1 MSRAASLYRLQKL
14 DSEADHKQSR
24 LETVRA
30 ALGETPALRR
40 AQARVQKAAAAVQQ
54 RRTHQRDLDLTV
66 RSIKDEIAAAEKQ
79 LYSGSIR
86 NPKELTDLQ
95 AKAASLKR
103 LLEHKED
110 DLLEAMIGLEEAE
123 AELEAAQ
130 AHLAETEAAWQA
142 DQGVLSGEKEQL
154 ERRLA
159 EIAREREVLLPSL
172 RADDLTLYRSLRQR
186 RGGVAVA
193 MMRGGACTA
202 CGMEVPP
209 GRLEQG
215 HAAGLLTCGNCE
227 RILLEEE
234 E

>member
-1 MSRAASLYRLQKL
+1 MSRAASLYRLQQL
-14 DSEADHKQSR
+14 DSEADQKQNR
-24 LETVRA
+24 LEAVRA

-40 AQARVQKAAAAVQQ
+40 ARARAEKAAASVQQ
-54 RRTHQRDLDLTV
+54 WRTRQRDLDLTV

-123 AELEAAQ
+123 AELKAAQ
-130 AHLAETEAAWQA
+130 AHLAEAEASWQA
-142 DQGVLSGEKEQL
+142 DQGALSGEMEQL

-159 EIAREREVLLPSL
+159 EIDRERQALLPSL

-186 RGGVAVA
+186 RGVAVA

-209 GRLEQG
+209 GRLAQG

-227 RILLEEE
+227 RILLEDEA
-234 E
+234 

>member
-1 MSRAASLYRLQKL
+1 MGRAASLYRLQQL
-14 DSEADHKQSR
+14 DSETDQKQNR
-24 LETVRA
+24 LEAVRA

-40 AQARVQKAAAAVQQ
+40 ARARAEKAAASVQQ
-54 RRTHQRDLDLTV
+54 WRTRQRDLDLTV

-123 AELEAAQ
+123 AELKAAQ
-130 AHLAETEAAWQA
+130 AHLAEAEASWQA
-142 DQGVLSGEKEQL
+142 DQGALSGEMEQL

-159 EIAREREVLLPSL
+159 EIDHERQALLPSL

-186 RGGVAVA
+186 RGVAVA

-209 GRLEQG
+209 GRLAQG

-227 RILLEEE
+227 RILLEDEA
-234 E
+234 

>member
-14 DSEADHKQSR
+14 DSEADQKHSR
-24 LETVRA
+24 LEAVRA

-40 AQARVQKAAAAVQQ
+40 ARARVQKASAAVQQ
-54 RRTHQRDLDLTV
+54 WRVRQRDLDLAV
-66 RSIKDEIAAAEKQ
+66 RGIKDEIAAAEKQ
-79 LYSGSIR
+79 LYGGSIR

-95 AKAASLKR
+95 AKAASLRR
-103 LLEHKED
+103 LLEHKEN

-123 AELEAAQ
+123 AELESAQ
-130 AHLAETEAAWQA
+130 AQQAETEAGWQA
-142 DQGVLSGEKEQL
+142 DQGVLAAEVEQL

-159 EIAREREVLLPSL
+159 EIDREREALLPSL

-186 RGGVAVA
+186 RGGIAVT

-215 HAAGLLTCGNCE
+215 RAAGLLTCGNCE

>member
-1 MSRAASLYRLQKL
+1 MSRAASLHRLQKL
-14 DSEADHKQSR
+14 DSEGDEKQSR
-24 LETVRA
+24 LEAVRA

-40 AQARVQKAAAAVQQ
+40 ARARAQKAATAVQQ
-54 RRTHQRDLDLTV
+54 WRTRQRDLDLTV

-86 NPKELTDLQ
+86 NPKELSDLQ

-103 LLEHKED
+103 LLGHKEN
-110 DLLEAMIGLEEAE
+110 DLLEAMIALEEAE

-130 AHLAETEAAWQA
+130 AQQAEAEACWQA
-142 DQGVLSGEKEQL
+142 GQDELTAEIEQL

-159 EIAREREVLLPSL
+159 EIARAREGLLPLL
-172 RADDLTLYRSLRQR
+172 RPDDLALYRNLRQR

-193 MMRGGACTA
+193 AMRGGACTA

-209 GRLEQG
+209 GRLAEG
-215 HAAGLLTCGNCE
+215 RAAGLLTCGNCE